1 MKKLAAV
8 MVCVL
13 VLAWA
18 SLASAQTYSALDD
31 MTSMGPY
38 IGIGGLMMTGNN
50 GAGDNDS
57 AFLPTVNISGIT
69 DYVAW
74 QAFYGM
80 SADSHVF
87 GGSVDYIL
95 ASNFDDC
102 FTCPE
107 LGKWWFGVGG
117 TAMSTS
123 ALYFDDTDAS
133 AAIDKTLFGG
143 NLGFGY
149 IWDRWM
155 LNLYGHVLTDSQYG
169 IQAAIM
175 YDVTK

>member
-18 SLASAQTYSALDD
+18 SLASAQTYGALDD
-31 MTSMGPY
+31 TTTMGPY
-38 IGIGGLMMTGNN
+38 LGIGGLMMSGDN
-50 GAGDNDS
+50 GAGDTDS
-57 AFLPTVNISGIT
+57 AFLPTVNIAGIT

-80 SADSHVF
+80 GSDTTVF
-87 GGSVDYIL
+87 GGSADYIL
-95 ASNFDDC
+95 ASNFDEC

-107 LGKWWFGVGG
+107 LGKWWFGAGV
-117 TAMSTS
+117 TAMNVDQ
-123 ALYFDDTDAS
+123 LYFDDNNAT
-133 AAIDKTLFGG
+133 AAISETLFGG

-149 IWDRWM
+149 IWDRWAF
-155 LNLYGHVLTDSQYG
+155 NLYGHVLTDSQFG
-169 IQAAIM
+169 VQASLM
-175 YDVTK
+175 YDLK